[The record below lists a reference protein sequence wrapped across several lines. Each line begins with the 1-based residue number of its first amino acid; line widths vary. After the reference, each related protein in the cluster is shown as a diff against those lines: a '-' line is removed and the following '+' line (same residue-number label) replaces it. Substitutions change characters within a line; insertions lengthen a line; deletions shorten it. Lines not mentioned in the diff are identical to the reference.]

1 MLTTRTAIALYVGA
15 VLGPGVLFIPAV
27 AAREAGPA
35 SIIAWAGLLALSIPL
50 AATFA
55 ALGTRQPEAGGTA
68 AYVRKA
74 FGRRA
79 GAATGWW
86 FLGGVVIG
94 APAVA
99 LVGGFYVAEL
109 LDAGRGAAVAAA
121 AAMIG
126 FVLVT
131 NAASLHTTARLQL
144 GLAGVLAALLLVAV
158 VTALP
163 HSEADNW
170 TPFAPNGWL
179 AIGGAA
185 SVLMFSFV
193 GWEAGSHL
201 AGELKDPRRQ
211 LPRAIGAALA
221 VVIVLYL
228 GLAAATIGVG
238 TTSDVPLADLMGAGL
253 GDVGRMITALLAVLL
268 TMGTMNTY
276 VAAAT
281 RLAGA
286 LAEEGNAP
294 PFLGT
299 PKHALATMAGIAGTL
314 LLVLALELVD
324 VDALM
329 RATSALFVAV
339 YVTATAAGAKLLQ
352 GWARTAS
359 RVAFVAVLVVFGFSG
374 AYILVPL
381 AIIAITRI
389 SLARRAVAVAG

>member
-1 MLTTRTAIALYVGA
+1 MLTTRTAIALYIGA

-35 SIIAWAGLLALSIPL
+35 SILAWAGLLALSIPL

-74 FGRRA
+74 FGPRA
-79 GAATGWW
+79 GTATGWW

-109 LDAGRGAAVAAA
+109 LDAGRGVAVAAA
-121 AAMIG
+121 VAMIAI
-126 FVLVT
+126 VLVA

-144 GLAGVLAALLLVAV
+144 ALAAVLAALLLVAV
-158 VTALP
+158 LAALP
-163 HSEADNW
+163 HSEASNW
-170 TPFAPNGWL
+170 TPFAPNGWV

-201 AGELKDPRRQ
+201 AGELKDPARQ
-211 LPRAIGAALA
+211 LPRAIGVAVA

-253 GDVGRMITALLAVLL
+253 GDTGRRITALLAVLL

-276 VAAAT
+276 VAAGT

-286 LAEEGNAP
+286 LAQEGNAP
-294 PFLGT
+294 AFLAV
-299 PKHALATMAGIAGTL
+299 PRYALTATALITGGLVL
-314 LLVLALELVD
+314 LLAVELID
-324 VDALM
+324 PDTLM
-329 RATSALFVAV
+329 RATSALFIAV
-339 YVTATAAGAKLLQ
+339 YVTATAAGNRLLE
-352 GWARTAS
+352 GGARLAS
-359 RVAFVAVLVVFGFSG
+359 RVAFVAVLVVFVFSG

-381 AIIAITRI
+381 AIVALTR
-389 SLARRAVAVAG
+389 LARRATAV